1 MLGYTPKIME
11 KLGIPSLPVVIG
23 EGHVYSIAKTKAQAY
38 KEKTRY
44 KMANYHGLGETVVKN
59 LYQYLNDPVMV
70 IASKDVGNQ
79 FPVRSMH
86 SVVAIINIGQNNQNM
101 LMPVEITVERN
112 VNGKRIDVNVLSS
125 AYLKNTNSLIEN
137 ALAEEN
143 AGQIGIFYL
152 DTKNEAVAKVAERV
166 QFPNQPTKAAA
177 SSEIILHQ
185 VSEKVNLRVENQ
197 TQTKQFMQWFGDWQN
212 SPSDASR
219 IVNSDGTPKAMY
231 HGTASDFWE
240 FSMRRS
246 NDLTGRRLG
255 LGADGNKIYLT
266 EYEMFAKMVADGAN
280 SRKSG
285 GNPHV
290 LGVYVSAKKVMDR
303 AQYNELLEKE
313 YAKYPNSVPFSD
325 GYDYKQRD
333 KAIRAVDNRIKKEG
347 YDGVWDRDSGEL
359 FVYSSNQIKSAT
371 DNIGTFDRSSNDIRY
386 SVKSRSAQS

>member
-1 MLGYTPKIME
+1 
-11 KLGIPSLPVVIG
+11 
-23 EGHVYSIAKTKAQAY
+23 
-38 KEKTRY
+38 
-44 KMANYHGLGETVVKN
+44 
-59 LYQYLNDPVMV
+59 
-70 IASKDVGNQ
+70 
-79 FPVRSMH
+79 
-86 SVVAIINIGQNNQNM
+86 
-101 LMPVEITVERN
+101 
-112 VNGKRIDVNVLSS
+112 
-125 AYLKNTNSLIEN
+125 
-137 ALAEEN
+137 
-143 AGQIGIFYL
+143 
-152 DTKNEAVAKVAERV
+152 
-166 QFPNQPTKAAA
+166 
-177 SSEIILHQ
+177 
-185 VSEKVNLRVENQ
+185 
-197 TQTKQFMQWFGDWQN
+197 
-212 SPSDASR
+212 
-219 IVNSDGTPKAMY
+219 
-231 HGTASDFWE
+231 
-240 FSMRRS
+240 MRRS